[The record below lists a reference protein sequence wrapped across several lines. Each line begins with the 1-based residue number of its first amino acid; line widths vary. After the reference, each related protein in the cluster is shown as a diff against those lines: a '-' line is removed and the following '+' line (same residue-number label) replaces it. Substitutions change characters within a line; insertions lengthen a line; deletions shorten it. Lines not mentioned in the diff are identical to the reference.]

1 MSRRHASRILL
12 LLAGSLTVS
21 VMSTVVR
28 EIVYFAP
35 LTGIYT
41 GELGAARQA
50 CETLMLFVC
59 SIPMVLV
66 LQLLATRPVD
76 VTWRLSFLRAFLV
89 NLTAWPVA
97 YVILFT
103 AWWHPWAGAVW
114 AFALVL
120 GGALFHGI
128 ALKVVP

>member
-1 MSRRHASRILL
+1 MNRRDVSRIVL
-12 LLAGSLTVS
+12 LLAGSLAVS
-21 VMSTVVR
+21 VISTVVR
-28 EIVYFAP
+28 EVVYFAP
-35 LTGIYT
+35 LTGIDT
-41 GELGAARQA
+41 HELSAGRQA

-59 SIPMVLV
+59 SIPIVVV

-97 YVILFT
+97 DVILST

-114 AFALVL
+114 ASALVL
-120 GGALFHGI
+120 GGTLFHGI